1 MNFAFPATAANS
13 ASHGLEAGSRMKRS
27 SITVSFVP
35 ISESGTDFH
44 SHPAALPDAAGA
56 AAGAQASEEAPDV
69 DPQDA
74 SIATAASAAIA
85 VVTFVTNF
93 IFISPP

>member
-13 ASHGLEAGSRMKRS
+13 ASHGLETGSRMKRS
-27 SITVSFVP
+27 SITVSLVP
-35 ISESGTDFH
+35 ISESGIDFH
-44 SHPAALPDAAGA
+44 SHTETGAVFAGA
-56 AAGAQASEEAPDV
+56 EASLEAPDV

-74 SIATAASAAIA
+74 SIATAASATIA